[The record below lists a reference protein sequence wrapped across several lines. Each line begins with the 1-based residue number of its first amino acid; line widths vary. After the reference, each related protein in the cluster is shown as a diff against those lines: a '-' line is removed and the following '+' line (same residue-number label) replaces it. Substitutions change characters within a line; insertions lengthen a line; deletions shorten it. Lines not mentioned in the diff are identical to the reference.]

1 MSEHFTILQQDKDTS
16 ARLGRLLTAHGE
28 VETPCFMPV
37 GTQGTVKAMLPRD
50 LREIGCQILLGNT
63 YHLYL
68 RPGHEV
74 IRRLGGLHSFMGWNG
89 PILTDSGGYQVFSL
103 GATRKISEAGVNF
116 QSHLDGA
123 NHLLTP
129 EKSIEIQQA
138 LGSDVAMVLDECI
151 SGDAPREYVQVSTE
165 RTVRWA
171 ERCLRAR
178 NASPPQLMFGI
189 VQGGVFEDLRRWCV
203 DALVS
208 MPFDGFAVG
217 GLGVGEGEE
226 QLYKIG
232 AFTAKLLPRDRPRYL
247 MGVGRPQDIIR
258 AVRAGFDM
266 FDCVIPT
273 RNARNGTLYTFK
285 GKLNIKRAEFA
296 EDRRPVEEH
305 CGCYACQNF
314 SRAYLR
320 HLYMAGEILSAQL
333 NTLHNLYFYH
343 RLMDKCR
350 EAIRTERADLW
361 TEIWPVQETP

>member
-50 LREIGCQILLGNT
+50 LREIGCQILVGNT

-138 LGSDVAMVLDECI
+138 LGATLQWCSM
-151 SGDAPREYVQVSTE
+151 
-165 RTVRWA
+165 
-171 ERCLRAR
+171 
-178 NASPPQLMFGI
+178 NASPAM
-189 VQGGVFEDLRRWCV
+189 RR
-203 DALVS
+203 VS
-208 MPFDGFAVG
+208 TFRFPPSG
-217 GLGVGEGEE
+217 
-226 QLYKIG
+226 QS
-232 AFTAKLLPRDRPRYL
+232 
-247 MGVGRPQDIIR
+247 VGRSDACEHGAR
-258 AVRAGFDM
+258 A
-266 FDCVIPT
+266 
-273 RNARNGTLYTFK
+273 
-285 GKLNIKRAEFA
+285 
-296 EDRRPVEEH
+296 
-305 CGCYACQNF
+305 
-314 SRAYLR
+314 
-320 HLYMAGEILSAQL
+320 
-333 NTLHNLYFYH
+333 LHN
-343 RLMDKCR
+343 
-350 EAIRTERADLW
+350 
-361 TEIWPVQETP
+361 